1 MTAAMWKEERKKKKE
16 KQSGLLQDG
25 QDKSSCFVLEI
36 ITQHH
41 LPWPRNGRRGCL
53 A

>member
-1 MTAAMWKEERKKKKE
+1 MTAAMWKEERKKE

-25 QDKSSCFVLEI
+25 QDRSPCFVLEI